1 MEINLLPWRDEILT
15 LNKKMF
21 FRLLLSAVFLA
32 GLAVIAMY
40 HLFFGDLAYSKSYTS
55 ALERAKVGFV
65 DSVKTYFQ
73 YKKAGEEVKKRLATL
88 RNLQRARFD
97 DVRLLNEI
105 TKIIPKGVYLNTIT
119 RNNDAVDI
127 TGFAS
132 SNLLISSFM
141 KAIDDSSNIDVVSL
155 KNVQTTE
162 GGGAVTQFD
171 LRIKLTLQN
180 NAGK

>member
-1 MEINLLPWRDEILT
+1 MEINLLPWRDEILAV
-15 LNKKMF
+15 NKRLF
-21 FRLLLSAVFLA
+21 IRLLMMAVLLS
-32 GLAVIAMY
+32 GLAMIVMY
-40 HLFFGDLAYSKSYTS
+40 HLFFGELTYSKSYTS

-73 YKKAGEEVKKRLATL
+73 YKKTGEEVKKRLEML

-119 RNNDAVDI
+119 RNNDVVEL
-127 TGFAS
+127 TGFAN

-141 KAIDDSSNIDVVSL
+141 KVIDQSADLDVMSL
-155 KNVQTTE
+155 KNVQTAE

-180 NAGK
+180 NVGK

>member
-1 MEINLLPWRDEILT
+1 
-15 LNKKMF
+15 MF
-21 FRLLLSAVFLA
+21 FRILLLAVFLS
-32 GLAVIAMY
+32 GLTVIAMY
-40 HLFFGDLAYSKSYTS
+40 HIFFRELAYSKSYTS

-73 YKKAGEEVKKRLATL
+73 YKKTGEEVKKRLGTL

-119 RNNDAVDI
+119 RNDDAVDL
-127 TGFAS
+127 TGFAN

-141 KAIDDSSNIDVVSL
+141 KAIDQSADLEVVSL
-155 KNVQTTE
+155 KNVQTAE
-162 GGGAVTQFD
+162 SSGAVTQFD

-180 NAGK
+180 NNGK

>member
-15 LNKKMF
+15 FNKKMF
-21 FRLLLSAVFLA
+21 FRLLMLAVFLA
-32 GLAVIAMY
+32 GLTVIAMY
-40 HLFFGDLAYSKSYTS
+40 HLFFGELAYSKSYTS
-55 ALERAKVGFV
+55 ALERAKIGFV

-73 YKKAGEEVKKRLATL
+73 YKKTGEEVKQRLGTL
-88 RNLQRARFD
+88 RKLQRARFD
-97 DVRLLNEI
+97 DVRLLNEL
-105 TKIIPKGVYLNTIT
+105 TRIIPKGVYLNTIA

-127 TGFAS
+127 TGFAN

-141 KAIDDSSNIDVVSL
+141 EAIDKSPSLDVMSL

-171 LRIKLTLQN
+171 LRIKLTLQDN
-180 NAGK
+180 VDK